1 MSPSSDTWTSV
12 TASPAPPPPPPPPPA
27 SSSTWDFWDPFGP
40 PSLSRSVEEESDE
53 ESESEAAPVLVA
65 SARATASATPQRSVI
80 SGFSKDTVTTTTTS
94 ELAMVVA
101 RNGKDLVEIVKEL
114 DEYFLKAAEAGG
126 QVSSLLEV
134 SSSTFSSQ
142 SSKEGKSFFFCLFF
156 RCFLKVGV

>member
-1 MSPSSDTWTSV
+1 
-12 TASPAPPPPPPPPPA
+12 
-27 SSSTWDFWDPFGP
+27 
-40 PSLSRSVEEESDE
+40 VEEESDE